1 MSEKGAKKNLYS
13 QLGDKIEFLRVHKK
27 DSKDFD
33 LKFPKKAFDKV
44 CKFYGNERLSPISF
58 LSYHIESATSQI
70 TRLKTM
76 SKEIEEGEADTIL
89 KTINEFLIIP
99 KSYIHMM
106 KKNNLSLQLKLK
118 ENIFKI

>member
-33 LKFPKKAFDKV
+33 LKFPKKAFDKI

-76 SKEIEEGEADTIL
+76 SKEID
-89 KTINEFLIIP
+89 
-99 KSYIHMM
+99 
-106 KKNNLSLQLKLK
+106 QR
-118 ENIFKI
+118 